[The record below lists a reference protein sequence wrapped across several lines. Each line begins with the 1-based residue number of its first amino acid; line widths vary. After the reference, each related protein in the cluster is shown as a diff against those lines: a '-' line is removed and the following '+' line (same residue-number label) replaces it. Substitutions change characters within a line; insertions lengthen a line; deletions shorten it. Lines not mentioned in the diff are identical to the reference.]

1 MQIGSIGDIPFVVS
15 HDYML
20 TFHDYSRSGSSRWV
34 KHDLIGRKPI
44 LEFIGPDVEKISMKI
59 QLRSDHGISPEMELK
74 RLRKMRDEGK
84 VFPFIL
90 GGTPVSNEYWVLESI
105 GEDVS
110 YWRANG
116 KILSVTAD
124 VSLQEYST
132 KGAE

>member
-1 MQIGSIGDIPFVVS
+1 
-15 HDYML
+15 
-20 TFHDYSRSGSSRWV
+20 
-34 KHDLIGRKPI
+34 
-44 LEFIGPDVEKISMKI
+44 MKI

-74 RLRKMRDEGK
+74 RLRKMRDEGN
-84 VFPFIL
+84 VFAFIL

-116 KILSVTAD
+116 KILSVTVD